1 LSTVETDDNEST
13 VTTLAELSAA
23 VHNLPTS
30 ERATLAV
37 ELIDSLGDQ
46 AWSEEDLARQAAE
59 RDAELESRAVNA
71 LSYEA
76 FLSGLRR
83 TAGGA

>member
-1 LSTVETDDNEST
+1 
-13 VTTLAELSAA
+13 VTTAELSAA
-23 VHNLPTS
+23 VHNLPTA
-30 ERATLAV
+30 ERAALAV

-46 AWSEEDLARQAAE
+46 AWSEEDLAKLATE
-59 RDAELESRAVNA
+59 RDAELESGAVSA

-83 TAGGA
+83 TADGG